1 MNEQRSKSEREK
13 WGAVKEKRWLW
24 TGEQLRTRKNG
35 RMWIS
40 VSIFPLTKNNN
51 KRFRHRFWVS
61 YYVSYIRYELDTEL
75 VSVPYDT
82 LSDNIMYLIGYFP
95 IEKLE
100 MLLWVTMSSFNG
112 KYFQVGYLLGAISL
126 LFRGCFSNRFV

>member
-1 MNEQRSKSEREK
+1 
-13 WGAVKEKRWLW
+13 
-24 TGEQLRTRKNG
+24 
-35 RMWIS
+35 MWIS

-51 KRFRHRFWVS
+51 KRFHHRFWVS

-100 MLLWVTMSSFNG
+100 MLLWVTMSSF
-112 KYFQVGYLLGAISL
+112 KSISK
-126 LFRGCFSNRFV
+126 